1 MGSHQKKVKLNQVK
15 ANWTPV
21 LHEMFIDLCLE
32 QISMGNRPGTS
43 FNKDGWMNILNSFHT
58 RTGLGYDKVQLKNH
72 LDVTKKHW
80 TTWHQLVSTD
90 AMKWNPETRRFG
102 ASEEEWT
109 EYLEAN
115 PDAAQFR
122 FKELLFAEKLDI
134 IFGVAAGSGGTI
146 RPLRRRRHN
155 YSSTL
160 TTQPST
166 RPKKHHNYLTER
178 GASNHFAKHQD
189 DSMNT
194 SYNAIERVTAIPDSN
209 IERCY
214 DAVESRS
221 FMTIQSPQPRPSY
234 SIEDCIK
241 CLDTIEELE
250 QGGELYLFALDI
262 FLKQEYREI
271 FLNLKKSST
280 RIAWLEKL
288 QSVGPQLPSHSEA

>member
-1 MGSHQKKVKLNQVK
+1 MPFGHSCMPAKR
-15 ANWTPV
+15 
-21 LHEMFIDLCLE
+21 LE
-32 QISMGNRPGTS
+32 NGKPSEE
-43 FNKDGWMNILNSFHT
+43 
-58 RTGLGYDKVQLKNH
+58 GLAYEKVQLKNH

-90 AMKWNPETRRFG
+90 TMKWDPETRRFG
-102 ASEEEWT
+102 ASDEEWT

-122 FKELLFAEKLDI
+122 FKELLFADKLDI
-134 IFGVAAGSGGTI
+134 IFGVNAGSGGAV
-146 RPLRRRRHN
+146 RPLRRRRHS
-155 YSSTL
+155 YYSTL
-160 TTQPST
+160 TQPST

-178 GASNHFAKHQD
+178 EAPTHFAKNQD

-194 SYNAIERVTAIPDSN
+194 GFHAVEPVTAIPDSN

-221 FMTIQSPQPRPSY
+221 FMTIQSPLPRTSY

-241 CLDTIEELE
+241 CLDSIEELE

-280 RIAWLEKL
+280 RIAWLERL
-288 QSVGPQLPSHSEA
+288 QSVGPQLPSQSDA